1 MDVAGGSGPQVPRK
15 SERRVSRGYRHA
27 AGLSFLGEAP
37 MIGHVTSDRGDV
49 VVIGAGLAGLSASLA
64 FARTGRGVVL
74 LERDGPGVA
83 GDADRL
89 FECWE
94 RPGIAHFRQ
103 PHNFLALARQ
113 VLLDRAPDVLDE
125 VLDLGA
131 RENRQYELLPA
142 ELEKADETFVSIC
155 ARRPLFEYALRRAV
169 DAEDNVMLETS
180 ARVVG
185 LLADRERTDGP
196 IRVGGVRTDDGREIR
211 AELVIDALG
220 RTSPLGSW
228 LTALGARPMLER
240 RSECGLLYYSRHFR
254 LRDGVEIPRNPF
266 LLGGPRGEIGY
277 LAFAIFVEDNR
288 TFALILS
295 IPPWDREL
303 RALKSEHAYMTAALS
318 LPLVVPWVHPDQS
331 EPITPVLPMGSLQ
344 NLHRSLMIDGEPVAV
359 GIQPVGDALCHTNPT
374 FAYGAVLSIQHGFT
388 LADLAGRTAD
398 PRARALAFEDAVGED
413 TAARFDAVSAEDR
426 DRLRLW
432 RGEPIDVREP
442 ADSIALFLRMT
453 AYPAAANDADLF
465 RAVARRV
472 NMLDPPDKLEHDAA
486 LIARAQQIAHDA
498 GPPRPGGPARSELL
512 SAIQLEPSTP

>member
-1 MDVAGGSGPQVPRK
+1 
-15 SERRVSRGYRHA
+15 
-27 AGLSFLGEAP
+27 
-37 MIGHVTSDRGDV
+37 MIHHVTRDRADV

-64 FARTGRGVVL
+64 FARSGHQVL
-74 LERDGPGVA
+74 VLERDGPGVA

-89 FECWE
+89 FDCWE

-125 VLDLGA
+125 VLALGA

-142 ELEKADETFVSIC
+142 ELQSGDETFVSIC

-169 DAEDNVMLETS
+169 EAEDNVMFEAS
-180 ARVVG
+180 SRVVA
-185 LLADRERTDGP
+185 LLPDRRRADGP
-196 IRVGGVRTDDGREIR
+196 VGVGGVRTYDGREIR
-211 AELVIDALG
+211 AGLVVDALG

-254 LRDGVEIPRNPF
+254 LRDGVEFPRNPF

-277 LAFAIFVEDNR
+277 LAFAVFVEDNR

-303 RALKSEHAYMTAALS
+303 RALKTEQAYMTAALS

-344 NLHRSLMIDGEPVAV
+344 NLHRSVILDGEPVAV
-359 GIQPVGDALCHTNPT
+359 GVQPVGDALCHTNPT

-388 LADLAGRTAD
+388 LADLAGRTED
-398 PRARALAFEDAVGED
+398 PRALAPAFDDAVGAD
-413 TAARFDAVSAEDR
+413 AAARFEAVSAEDR

-432 RGEPIDVREP
+432 RGEPINVREP
-442 ADSIALFLRMT
+442 GDSIALFLRMT
-453 AYPAAANDADLF
+453 AYPAAAKEPDLF

-472 NMLDPPDKLEHDAA
+472 NMLDPPDKLEHDGT
-486 LIARAQQIAHDA
+486 LIARAQQIARDA
-498 GPPRPGGPARSELL
+498 GPPSPGGPARSELL
-512 SAIQLEPSTP
+512 AAIQHEPSKA